1 MNVSIST
8 TVNAPIEIVW
18 DAWTSPKHITK
29 WNFASDEWLCPSATN
44 DLQTGGTFNYRME
57 SKDGSMGFDF
67 GGTYT
72 KIERHQS
79 ISYKLADDRTVR
91 IEFTTNGASTS
102 ITEYFDA
109 EDEHSGEQQRDG
121 WQAILDNFKS
131 YTESL

>member
-102 ITEYFDA
+102 ITEYFD
-109 EDEHSGEQQRDG
+109 
-121 WQAILDNFKS
+121 L
-131 YTESL
+131 

>member
-1 MNVSIST
+1 
-8 TVNAPIEIVW
+8 
-18 DAWTSPKHITK
+18 
-29 WNFASDEWLCPSATN
+29 
-44 DLQTGGTFNYRME
+44 ME
-57 SKDGSMGFDF
+57 SKDGSMSFDF

-102 ITEYFDA
+102 ITEHFDA